1 MARVV
6 FSEDTS
12 IAVEISNPD
21 IVSAEIIKA
30 YFALKKATDGDFED
44 DTSSGDVMHTV
55 GDKQTLYAIGTKY
68 KVTPDS
74 IKSLNQAKYPAIKN
88 NTIRVGDV
96 LIIKKGTVRKTT
108 AKTHTVGDDDTV
120 YSITKKYGLQ
130 NGELAK
136 LNDIKGNVIRKGQK
150 LALSSGSSS
159 AKLEFKKTISAS
171 LGQELYLVVE
181 TKGLRSKKI
190 DIQVIQG
197 DAKVVGDKDAA
208 IKFLH
213 NKNEVT
219 KVTATVGAKAD
230 KKYANNDSLKDLA
243 VVKITLAPKSDD
255 DQTAWKTKIEKVDGK
270 KTKLYIGLDAHTEN
284 QLKATAIT
292 YKGNKSPHNNNTLDS
307 YFLNADK
314 KWLTLSTSCVG
325 QYCIKKGD
333 KGKIVEEINIRL
345 AGFGGTVPED
355 KFTDRTEKA
364 VKQFQRDYMKVE
376 QTGKVCGKTLKAID
390 AFKKKYGMK
399 FSSFKCPCNT
409 KDCDDFG
416 NGLYAKEYNDAKI
429 KEKRRKYEYPGIHR
443 NLGWVYRALRFY
455 LEDKEKDMKFSI
467 YSISSGYRCHAH
479 NKLKSRTTTNHMG
492 KAVDLK
498 LSKNGKRTKVKSD
511 VNKVRKDIFEE
522 YMGAAYWTKTN
533 ALSLE
538 PGSIAPTWIHYDVRE
553 FERKHLKKKFFVKTQ
568 AKMDGD
574 LMVDLAKKEGY
585 ENTCDC
591 KK

>member
-6 FSEDTS
+6 FSEDRS
-12 IAVEISNPD
+12 IAVEVSNPE
-21 IVSAEIIKA
+21 IASAEILKA
-30 YFALKKATDGDFED
+30 YFAVKKETDGDFED
-44 DTSSGDVMHTV
+44 DNSGDITHTV
-55 GDKQTLYAIGTKY
+55 EDKQTLYSIGVKY
-68 KVTPDS
+68 KVSAET

-88 NTIRVGDV
+88 NTIRAGNV
-96 LIIKKGTVRKTT
+96 LIIKKGVARKTT
-108 AKTHTVGDDDTV
+108 TKTHTVVDKETV
-120 YSITKKYGLQ
+120 YSISKKYGLKD
-130 NGELAK
+130 GELAR
-136 LNDIKGNVIRKGQK
+136 LNSVKNNVIKKGQK
-150 LALSSGSSS
+150 LTISTGPST
-159 AKLEFKKTISAS
+159 AKLEFKKTNTAS

-181 TKGLRSKKI
+181 TKGMRNKKI
-190 DIQVIQG
+190 ELQVIQG
-197 DAKVVGDKDAA
+197 GAKVVTEKDAA

-213 NKNEVT
+213 NKKEVT
-219 KVTATVGAKAD
+219 KVIATVGAKAD
-230 KKYANNDSLKDLA
+230 AKYANNESLKNLA
-243 VVKITLAPKSDD
+243 VAKITLAPKSDD
-255 DQTAWKTKIEKVDGK
+255 DQTAWKTSIEKVDGK
-270 KTKLYIGLDAHTEN
+270 TAKLYIGLDAHTEN
-284 QLKATAIT
+284 QLKAGAIS
-292 YKGNKSPHNNNTLDS
+292 YQGNKSANDNNTLNS

-314 KWLTLSTSCVG
+314 KWLTLSTSCIG

-333 KGKIVEEINIRL
+333 TGKIVEELNIRL

-390 AFKKKYGMK
+390 AFKKKYSMK

-511 VNKVRKDIFEE
+511 VNKVRKDVFEK

-553 FERKHLKKKFFVKTQ
+553 FERKHLKKKFFVKSQ

-574 LMVDLAKKEGY
+574 LMIDLAKKEGY
-585 ENTCDC
+585 ENICEC